1 MSRGEAITP
10 KCRTSR
16 RAYSTPAEQ
25 TAPAS
30 GGPDGCDHAG
40 TSRFQSSTP
49 QVADIGKF
57 STAANNILDCLG
69 SLAVPTASVIT
80 DTKSYLP

>member
-1 MSRGEAITP
+1 MSRGEALTP

-30 GGPDGCDHAG
+30 GDPDGCDHAR
-40 TSRFQSSTP
+40 TSRFRSSTP

-57 STAANNILDCLG
+57 LNPGGLFEYLKIKYPNIV
-69 SLAVPTASVIT
+69 SKMQI
-80 DTKSYLP
+80 